1 MSSSNLLYFNKYLNL
16 TKKVGITHR
25 FHKWIL
31 KQNTNIHTI
40 AYQLQVFLNLNQ
52 NTLILHNTY
61 VGSNHFEFPFMNY
74 QVFIMASLQD
84 TPKNMWCLDK
94 IIKIS
99 TNYIFIIIMK
109 MFFNFFQNNNLIIRL
124 SNMMHPFWVYCHV
137 SVCSDASI
145 LSSSL

>member
-1 MSSSNLLYFNKYLNL
+1 LEVNEVGVIKKKEEKNCLLPLFYYSSKHLNV
-16 TKKVGITHR
+16 KKKLGIAHR

-31 KQNTNIHTI
+31 KQITNIHTI
-40 AYQLQVFLNLNQ
+40 AYQLQVILNLNQ
-52 NTLILHNTY
+52 NTLILHKTY

-99 TNYIFIIIMK
+99 THII
-109 MFFNFFQNNNLIIRL
+109 
-124 SNMMHPFWVYCHV
+124 
-137 SVCSDASI
+137 
-145 LSSSL
+145 SL